1 MYTELPLPGNKFV
14 SELKETTITDREIK
28 YTYNGATSTEYKGPK
43 AGVKYYY
50 YVVAYKNGKSYE
62 YKDSADA
69 TYTSGASKSASAI
82 VSTAKIAKPTSP
94 KAKATKGK
102 ITVSWK
108 KVTGATGYQV
118 YRSTKKGSGYKL
130 VGTITKGSTVKYVDK
145 SSKKA
150 GTKYYY
156 KVRAVGNNEAGVPI
170 YSSYSTPKYA
180 KAK

>member
-1 MYTELPLPGNKFV
+1 MLF
-14 SELKETTITDREIK
+14 R
-28 YTYNGATSTEYKGPK
+28 
-43 AGVKYYY
+43 
-50 YVVAYKNGKSYE
+50 
-62 YKDSADA
+62 
-69 TYTSGASKSASAI
+69 SAI

-130 VGTITKGSTVKYVDK
+130 VGTITKGSKVKYVDK

>member
-1 MYTELPLPGNKFV
+1 M
-14 SELKETTITDREIK
+14 
-28 YTYNGATSTEYKGPK
+28 
-43 AGVKYYY
+43 
-50 YVVAYKNGKSYE
+50 
-62 YKDSADA
+62 
-69 TYTSGASKSASAI
+69 
-82 VSTAKIAKPTSP
+82 VSTAQIAKPTSP

-118 YRSTKKGSGYKL
+118 YRSTKKGTGYKL

>member
-1 MYTELPLPGNKFV
+1 M
-14 SELKETTITDREIK
+14 I
-28 YTYNGATSTEYKGPK
+28 
-43 AGVKYYY
+43 
-50 YVVAYKNGKSYE
+50 
-62 YKDSADA
+62 
-69 TYTSGASKSASAI
+69 
-82 VSTAKIAKPTSP
+82 STAQIAKPTSP

-118 YRSTKKGSGYKL
+118 YCSTKKGSGYKL